1 MLLEQNAGVNI
12 QDQSGYTP
20 LHLSIEEGN
29 ENLCSLLLKHN
40 ADVNIQDK
48 SGYTP
53 LHLSIKEGN
62 ENLCRLLLKHNA
74 DLNIQDESGNTPLH
88 WCAFNSDENLC
99 RLLLKHNADVNIQDN
114 GGCTPLHLSALNS
127 SYSEI
132 IDLLVKYGV
141 QNINIRD
148 AEGLTP
154 LQMAVRHGNAQA
166 VKRLVDLGADVSV
179 FKADKT
185 GARRLKLLRKEAER
199 MEEHLKLDLGYA
211 QKANET
217 KYTTRVAS
225 VQGAENLTESH
236 LKSEKVL
243 RQTPSYAYTTKEIE
257 EEEEVEQVRTLAVRH
272 PKSKATTSSRANKCV
287 MA

>member
-1 MLLEQNAGVNI
+1 M
-12 QDQSGYTP
+12 
-20 LHLSIEEGN
+20 GN
-29 ENLCSLLLKHN
+29 ENLS
-40 ADVNIQDK
+40 
-48 SGYTP
+48 
-53 LHLSIKEGN
+53 
-62 ENLCRLLLKHNA
+62 
-74 DLNIQDESGNTPLH
+74 
-88 WCAFNSDENLC
+88 

-114 GGCTPLHLSALNS
+114 GGCTPLHLSAHNS

-148 AEGLTP
+148 SEGLTP
-154 LQMAVRHGNAQA
+154 LQMSVRHGNAQA

-185 GARRLKLLRKEAER
+185 GARRLKLLKKEAER
-199 MEEHLKLDLGYA
+199 MEEHLKLGFGYAQKANETKHTTRVASVQGAENITESHLKPPVERLLDLGSDVSVFKADKTDARRLKLLKKEAERMEEHLELGFGYA

-225 VQGAENLTESH
+225 VPGAENLTQSH

-243 RQTPSYAYTTKEIE
+243 RQTSSYTYTTMEIE
-257 EEEEVEQVRTLAVRH
+257 EGEEVEQVRTLAVRH
-272 PKSKATTSSRANKCV
+272 PKSKATTSSRTNKCV